1 VDGKIVAQIAG
12 ISVEAVID
20 GAMSGQI
27 AAPHRASAAWPLIA
41 PNSIGYNVDLFPGE
55 RACLGD

>member
-20 GAMSGQI
+20 GVMLELTRTSLATDWMRDRCVVEDI
-27 AAPHRASAAWPLIA
+27 PRAQFL
-41 PNSIGYNVDLFPGE
+41 
-55 RACLGD
+55 